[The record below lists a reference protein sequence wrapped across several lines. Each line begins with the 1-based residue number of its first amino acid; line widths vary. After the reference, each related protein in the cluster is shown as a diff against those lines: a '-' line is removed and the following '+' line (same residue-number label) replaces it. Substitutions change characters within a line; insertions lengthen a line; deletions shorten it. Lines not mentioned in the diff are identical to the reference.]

1 MRKILSVA
9 LLATMLTACDSSSDK
24 EAQSA
29 PTTEAAPAN
38 ATSAASTSNTASDE
52 PDEATKRKCSKVGGL
67 AYTIAAA
74 RNAGVHAAATFA
86 ETVEDPNNEV
96 EPPAVLALVK
106 QLYIGFA
113 KQMSP
118 DGARAAYYVDCLVTA
133 DAKSINGQS
142 NIAAALA
149 PFKTYTGEPLQKVL
163 ARQHIKI
170 ESIMVQSV
178 KPLRDVDQKGDEI
191 YSLMLR
197 GRPPK
202 SAPCKMHDF
211 SQVDEN
217 ISEVIR
223 RGVIFRQNKPTD
235 LDLVMYWAATGKC
248 NPEY

>member
-1 MRKILSVA
+1 MRTLLSVA

-38 ATSAASTSNTASDE
+38 ATSAASTYNVARDE
-52 PDEATKRKCSKVGGL
+52 PDEATKRRCSKVGGL

-74 RNAGVHAAATFA
+74 RNAGVHAGATFA

-96 EPPAVLALVK
+96 EPPAVLALAK
-106 QLYIGFA
+106 QLYVGFA
-113 KQMSP
+113 KQTSP

-142 NIAAALA
+142 NRAAALA
-149 PFKTYTGEPLQKVL
+149 PFKTFTGEPLQKVL
-163 ARQHIKI
+163 ARQNIMI
-170 ESIMVQSV
+170 ESILVQSV
-178 KPLRDVDQKGDEI
+178 NTLRDGDQKGDEI

-197 GRPPK
+197 GRPSK
-202 SAPCKMHDF
+202 SAFCKMHDF

-223 RGVIFRQNKPTD
+223 PGVIFRQDKPTD